1 MGVFSTGEMAR
12 RIAALRGWM
21 ARHDV
26 DCVVATSY
34 AGSYYL
40 SGAPIHPFGRPVAT
54 IVPLDG
60 DAAMVTSII
69 EKPHAEVQ
77 SWIGDIR
84 TYYDHNVG
92 PTFDD
97 PIPPLE
103 SFVRLVA
110 EIVVERGVE
119 RGCIGYEESQL
130 PVQQYEALK
139 RALPYATFLGVS
151 TPLARLRA
159 VLSQEELQ
167 LVRAADAISDLGLGH
182 LLQIIGP
189 GRSALELTE
198 SCRAIM
204 TRAILDR
211 YPGTPFHM
219 HVDCG
224 LGVKAR
230 AAGHSEWTTWD
241 RTAAV
246 RLGSLLE
253 LVVSVWLWG
262 YWGNVERAVYV
273 GTPTDAVRRGFDIMV
288 EANETAIASIR
299 PGISLS
305 AIDRLTKEVFARH
318 GFGTRSGSGCGR
330 GIVSYEAN
338 AREQYMDL
346 RLYSDVILEPGMAFS
361 LEPDLH
367 VPGIGTFRHCNT
379 IIVTD
384 NGCEVDSQLPRGP
397 IVL

>member
-12 RIAALRGWM
+12 RIAALRDWM

-26 DCVVATSY
+26 DCIVATSY

-40 SGAPIHPFGRPVAT
+40 SGAPIHPFGRPIAT

-69 EKPHAEVQ
+69 ENSHTEVQ
-77 SWIGDIR
+77 SWIGDVR
-84 TYYDHNVG
+84 TYYDYNVG
-92 PTFDD
+92 PTYDD

-103 SFVRLVA
+103 SLGRLVT
-110 EIVVERGVE
+110 EVLVERGVE
-119 RGCIGYEESQL
+119 RGRIGYEESQL
-130 PVQQYEALK
+130 PVQQYEAFK
-139 RALPYATFLGVS
+139 RTLPYATFVGVS
-151 TPLARLRA
+151 TPLQRLRA

-167 LVRAADAISDLGLGH
+167 LVRAADAISDLGLSH
-182 LLQIIGP
+182 LMHIMGP
-189 GRSALELTE
+189 GRSALELTA
-198 SCRAIM
+198 SCRAVM
-204 TRAILDR
+204 TEAILDR
-211 YPGTPFHM
+211 HPGTPFHM

-224 LGVKAR
+224 LGVGAR
-230 AAGHSEWTTWD
+230 SAGHSEWTTWD
-241 RTAAV
+241 RTAAI
-246 RLGSLLE
+246 RLGGLLE

-262 YWGNVERAVYV
+262 YWGNVERAVHV
-273 GTPTDAVRRGFDIMV
+273 GTPNDAVWRGFDVMV
-288 EANETAIASIR
+288 EANETAIAAIR
-299 PGISLS
+299 PGIPVSTV
-305 AIDRLTKEVFARH
+305 DRLAKEVFARH

-338 AREQYMDL
+338 AREQQMDL
-346 RLYSDVILEPGMAFS
+346 RLYSDVVLEPGMAFS
-361 LEPDLH
+361 LEPDLY
-367 VPGIGTFRHCNT
+367 VSGIGTFRHCNT